1 MIRNTKKKKNPKQSE
16 CYLDLINKN
25 LPDPSKFWK
34 LVKSSVRSM
43 PPPAAPDLL
52 KVNDEEMKG
61 KQNIADAFNKHF
73 IDVSGITSSGLPVDA
88 KDNMAIPSSCKRN
101 HFNFLPISAS
111 QLRKAL
117 SSLDSKKSSGPD
129 QIELF

>member
-1 MIRNTKKKKNPKQSE
+1 
-16 CYLDLINKN
+16 
-25 LPDPSKFWK
+25 
-34 LVKSSVRSM
+34 M

-73 IDVSGITSSGLPVDA
+73 IDVSGITSSGLAVDA

-129 QIELF
+129 QIELFKKKIKKNSIIF